1 VEDFFSFPLSPAI
14 DLPEP
19 EIGKSLLPGV
29 VVVVA
34 VGEKARSDAC
44 AISVERSIALD
55 VVAPEPL
62 SLAELSLALDEPA
75 VGVVLAVPVVVVD
88 FALIIE
94 ARAWEIKV
102 VRAVPLAA
110 VAAASAPVV
119 KAEAEV
125 SAVVMAEGVEP

>member
-1 VEDFFSFPLSPAI
+1 
-14 DLPEP
+14 LPEP